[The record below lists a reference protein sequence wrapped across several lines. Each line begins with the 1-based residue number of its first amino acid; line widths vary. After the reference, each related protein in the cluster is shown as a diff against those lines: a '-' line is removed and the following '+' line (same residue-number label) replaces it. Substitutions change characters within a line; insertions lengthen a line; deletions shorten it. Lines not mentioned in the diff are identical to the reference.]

1 MQNKLVSGHIFLWVV
16 GVGVG
21 TEGVVGSN
29 VCGAE
34 EGVEGGSRWIF

>member
-1 MQNKLVSGHIFLWVV
+1 MQNKLVSGHIFLWV
-16 GVGVG
+16 VGVG

-34 EGVEGGSRWIF
+34 EGVEGCSRWVF